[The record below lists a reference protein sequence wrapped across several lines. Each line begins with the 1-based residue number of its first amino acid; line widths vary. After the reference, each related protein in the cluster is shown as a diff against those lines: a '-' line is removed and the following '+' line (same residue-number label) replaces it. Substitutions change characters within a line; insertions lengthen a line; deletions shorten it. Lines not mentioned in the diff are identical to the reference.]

1 MTQNDRR
8 GLGEDRLALA
18 IASGKSVRDAAK
30 EANISE
36 STAYRRLSEATFRV
50 RVDELRRKMTTDTIR
65 LLSATGNEAVN
76 CLRDAMQSADS
87 TIRIRGGAEL
97 LKYFWRLYEHN
108 AKCNAGSITIDQAIA
123 LVDSV
128 LQAITD
134 EIEDESQV
142 KRIGKRLEVLIADL
156 TSI

>member
-87 TIRIRGGAEL
+87 TIRIRGGGAGCSSTFGDCTNTTQNVTQVPSRLTKQSHLSILCYKQL
-97 LKYFWRLYEHN
+97 LTKSKMKAKSSVSANGWKY
-108 AKCNAGSITIDQAIA
+108 
-123 LVDSV
+123 
-128 LQAITD
+128 
-134 EIEDESQV
+134 
-142 KRIGKRLEVLIADL
+142 
-156 TSI
+156 